1 MRTVSCFLI
10 VVFFNINSAW
20 ASPSRC
26 EFETSKAD
34 YLDLSE
40 TDTQKLLDKL
50 KVVGDENPL
59 NAGLWQDF
67 ENLIQNN
74 PSQEP
79 RIQPESS
86 LAIQHLP
93 GCPELLVSSD
103 PQVKA
108 EPGTTLTLKNFAFE
122 WTYSSPAGVIQE
134 ENTLGSI
141 SLNKYMVLSGNILI
155 ESSCESPLGCDQ
167 IVQVYTKKLDI
178 EIYRMGTVG
187 GSTSAG
193 GIIQFQ

>member
-1 MRTVSCFLI
+1 MRTVFCVLV
-10 VVFFNINSAW
+10 VVFFNINSSW
-20 ASPSRC
+20 ASPSNC
-26 EFETSKAD
+26 DLQTGAAN
-34 YLDLSE
+34 YLDLSNPN
-40 TDTQKLLDKL
+40 TQELLNKL
-50 KVVGDENPL
+50 KAVGGANPL
-59 NAGLWQDF
+59 NAELWQDF
-67 ENLIQNN
+67 EDLVQNN

-79 RIQPESS
+79 RLQAEGS

-93 GCPELLVSSD
+93 GCRELLVLAD

-108 EPGTTLTLKNFAFE
+108 EPGTTLVLKNFAFE
-122 WTYSSPAGVIQE
+122 WAYSSPAGVIQE
-134 ENTLGSI
+134 ENSLGSI

-155 ESSCESPLGCDQ
+155 DASCESPLNCDE
-167 IVQVYTKKLDI
+167 IVQVYTKNLDI